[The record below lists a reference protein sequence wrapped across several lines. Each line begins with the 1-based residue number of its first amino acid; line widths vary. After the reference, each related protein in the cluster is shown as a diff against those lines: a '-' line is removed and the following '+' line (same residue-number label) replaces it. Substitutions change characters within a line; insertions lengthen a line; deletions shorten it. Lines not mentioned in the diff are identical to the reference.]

1 MQKKPAKKT
10 SPIEKLALGLFL
22 VIAINI
28 GALVLINTQQK
39 TIMLLKKQHSQLV
52 NDQKIITSSEEIYQQ
67 YENDI
72 DTILSVFPD
81 ETTVLDF
88 IQKLEVLSKQYS
100 EVSSVRLSAR
110 DPLPEGDKL
119 FLLFNV
125 NLKTDKDRL
134 DIFLEELETLPYMTR
149 MLSLDVRFPEKE
161 LQKVDASFVLKLY
174 VKNPFTAK

>member
-10 SPIEKLALGLFL
+10 SVIEKLAIGLLL
-22 VIAINI
+22 VIAVNI

-39 TIMLLKKQHSQLV
+39 TILLLKKQYTQLV
-52 NDQKIITSSEEIYQQ
+52 NDQKIITSSEAIYQQ
-67 YENDI
+67 YEKDI

-88 IQKLEVLSKQYS
+88 IQKLEVLSKQYAES
-100 EVSSVRLSAR
+100 SSVRLSAR

-119 FLLFNV
+119 FLLFNLT
-125 NLKTDKDRL
+125 LKTDKDRL
-134 DIFLEELETLPYMTR
+134 DEFMEELENLPYMTR
-149 MLSLDVRFPEKE
+149 TLSVDVRFPEKQ
-161 LQKVDASFVLKLY
+161 LQKVDATFSIKLY